1 MGSHKRLKA
10 FQRAAARYGL
20 YSFAW
25 LLERLPYAV
34 VRLIAG
40 ILIAIGFRCAIR
52 QRRIAA
58 ESVEIAFGDEKS
70 EEEKRQIIKRCFENF
85 GRGMT
90 ELLYCLAHPDC
101 VEQKVVFEGKAHLD
115 KAYAQG
121 RGVIA
126 VTAHFGNFP
135 LMMLACARQGYK
147 SSAIIRQARDQEL
160 SEYLHKKRTEMGLKT
175 IYATPRAGCV
185 VDSLKEL
192 REGGLLFIPTDQ
204 NFGSSGGIYVNFFGR
219 QAATATG
226 PAVFAMRTGASILPM
241 FIIRRDDGTHRIII
255 DPPVTLGQT
264 GDEKE
269 IITAAM
275 AKITTIIEQYIRRYP
290 HEWAWMHRRWKS
302 RPDGESL
309 VVNGRGG
316 MPREETMDEV

>member
-1 MGSHKRLKA
+1 MGSHKRLKT

-25 LLERLPYAV
+25 LFERLPYAA

-58 ESVEIAFGDEKS
+58 ESVEIAFGEEKS

-90 ELLYCLAHPDC
+90 EMLYCLAHPDC
-101 VEQKVVFEGKAHLD
+101 VDQRVAFEGKAHLD

-147 SSAIIRQARDQEL
+147 SSAIIRPARDEEL
-160 SEYLHKKRTEMGLKT
+160 SEYLHKKRTEVGLKT
-175 IYATPRAGCV
+175 IYAMPRAACV
-185 VDSLKEL
+185 SESLKEL
-192 REGGLLFIPTDQ
+192 REGGLLFIPIDQ
-204 NFGSSGGIYVNFFGR
+204 NFGSGGGVYVNFFGH

-226 PAVFAMRTGASILPM
+226 PAVFAMRTGAPILPM
-241 FIIRRDDGTHRIII
+241 FIIRRDDGTHKIII
-255 DPPVTLGQT
+255 GPPVAVQQR

-269 IITAAM
+269 TVAAAM
-275 AKITTIIEQYIRRYP
+275 ARITNIIEQYIRSYP

-302 RPDGESL
+302 RPDGKPL
-309 VVNGRGG
+309 VVNGREG
-316 MPREETMDEV
+316 MPQEEAIDEA